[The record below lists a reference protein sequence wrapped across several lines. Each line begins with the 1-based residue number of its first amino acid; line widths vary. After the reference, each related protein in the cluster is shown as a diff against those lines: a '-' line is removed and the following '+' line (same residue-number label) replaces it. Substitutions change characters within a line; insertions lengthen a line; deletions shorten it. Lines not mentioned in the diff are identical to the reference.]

1 MLTCI
6 PTVYNGVAPFELTGE
21 KPEIS
26 AEEKPEI
33 SAEEITKI
41 VSVSLDISL
50 SDMRS
55 ETRKRPVV
63 EARQIAMHLIRKHT
77 DETLVNIGKMFGNR
91 DHSTVIYSCQTVE
104 DLRQTNKI
112 FKQLISKLNRKIY
125 EN

>member
-1 MLTCI
+1 MLTCNT
-6 PTVYNGVAPFELTGE
+6 TVYNGVAPFKLTGE
-21 KPEIS
+21 K
-26 AEEKPEI
+26 ADI

-41 VSVSLDISL
+41 VSVVIGVSL

-55 ETRKRPVV
+55 KTRKRQVV

-91 DHSTVIYSCQTVE
+91 DHSTVVYACNTVE
-104 DLRQTNKI
+104 DLKQTNKA
-112 FKQLISKLNRKIY
+112 FKSVISKLNRKIY